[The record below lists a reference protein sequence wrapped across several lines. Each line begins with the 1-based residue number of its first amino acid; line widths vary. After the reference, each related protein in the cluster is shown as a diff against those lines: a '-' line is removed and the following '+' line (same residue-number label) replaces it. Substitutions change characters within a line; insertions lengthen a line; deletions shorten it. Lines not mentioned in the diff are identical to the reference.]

1 MAICYDFDGTLS
13 PGNMQEYKFMQEIDL
28 TPKEFWEKV
37 TNKSKK
43 TGADNIAVY
52 MQLMISES
60 RAKNR
65 SFTRKTFT
73 DYGKSIELFKGL
85 DTWFD
90 RINQYG
96 KEHGVKV
103 NHYIISSGIKEM
115 IEGTRIGDKFTA
127 IYASSFL
134 YDANQAAE
142 WPAVVLNFT
151 TKTRYLFEINK
162 GSEQDLNKV
171 VPDDKRAIPFANM
184 IYIGDGE
191 TDVPCMRI
199 VKKEGGHSIAVYPS
213 NRKTKEAKEKKKA
226 AERLFDEK
234 RVNIIALSDYSE
246 NSKIDR
252 FIKAMIDKLAL
263 DYKIKDIVKSKD
275 KETKKEKSFAHAV
288 ETAQSRIVTKKD
300 ENDKKLAN

>member
-65 SFTRKTFT
+65 SFTRKTFI

-96 KEHGVKV
+96 REHGVKV
-103 NHYIISSGIKEM
+103 SHYIISSGIKEM
-115 IEGTRIGDKFTA
+115 IEGTKIGKKFAA

-134 YDANQAAE
+134 YDSNEAAE
-142 WPAVVLNFT
+142 WPAIVLNFT

-162 GSEQDLNKV
+162 GSKQSLNEF
-171 VPDDKRAIPFANM
+171 VPDDQRAIPFANM

-199 VKKEGGHSIAVYPS
+199 VKKEGGNSVAVYPP
-213 NRKTKEAKEKKKA
+213 AKRKKKQI
-226 AERLFDEK
+226 AEKLLKDG
-234 RVNIIALSDYSE
+234 RVNIIAMSDYSE
-246 NSKIDR
+246 NSKIDL

-263 DYKIKDIVKSKD
+263 DYKIKDIIKSKD
-275 KETKKEKSFAHAV
+275 KETDEEPFAKSV
-288 ETAQSRIVTKKD
+288 ETTQKQIVNKENKND
-300 ENDKKLAN
+300 EELAN